1 METVQSYS
9 SASTTSEAGLGPLR
23 EDQMETVEAGLGP
36 LCEGQMETVEAGLGP
51 LREDQM
57 ETVEARLKAGLGPL
71 RKGQVEAVLQTVI
84 SSTMNTSR
92 ATWIPLLNQAEA
104 GVTSLW
110 DALFLSVMS
119 TLHAGLNV
127 ARADV
132 VHVAQLQAF
141 LNNFSTAERREC
153 VDIIVKTLKNSEWT
167 PLIEYAALKLRVTES
182 PRSNYIMIDNKFGV
196 ARGLAE
202 AYRTRFIGDAAYAFI
217 QHLEEIDKEP
227 GNSRKPRYAKAI
239 SIIQSSG
246 TGKSRMLTEVGTQI
260 FTLPICLRGAWDPGY
275 PLSDTPVFD
284 YFQSLK
290 IKCGDNDWS
299 ISALGGITSFLAA
312 AHETMLTSLQN
323 ILTEE
328 KCEKAEVLGHW
339 HEMMEGGRARIYRRK
354 FFGVVIERANE
365 LKNDYSTT
373 QKSPKR
379 EDENEDYDAIG
390 HARDFYHR
398 HAKAAVGNLVEFI
411 KSLTSNP
418 LCVTYFDE
426 AHELGKC
433 FWIMLRLL
441 QNQDDSIKMWYI
453 FMGTKSSLTDF
464 APPQN
469 MISARLRKEVRRL
482 EPPYFALD
490 FDQYAIEE
498 AKTSKI
504 STIGHLGTL
513 HHLAQYG
520 RPLWRAM
527 SPEVGDGLVDLAV
540 WKLIAGEEFNAGS
553 RDHVFAVLAQ
563 RICLDPVLSNAEAIE
578 LANRSVSHHMRLL
591 AGISTE
597 NAMFFTHS
605 PSEPILAL
613 GAASIL
619 YDPDPMASGR
629 LPQVLRTLS
638 QDLCHAGL
646 IEKGLMGEL
655 AARFLLLTA
664 RDYAAPSQEGHRN
677 LRDPVPLLGFLQ
689 SLFGPIIWDAFQ
701 ESFSN
706 AFVNFTHWA
715 VTRDFLPEMPPR
727 NLLPNLWARGTIL
740 QCCFNQS
747 SIDFLCPIYFGSVEP
762 EDVFD
767 PDKLSGL
774 VVQVKYKKG
783 DTSAENNLRPA
794 GIIRDRKAPLP
805 YLALLMELGTES
817 KYWGIAMVTYQAPK
831 HFQPSEYQELKA
843 ECESAW
849 DNLSQHKE
857 EHPKDETVL
866 KKLKAQAQGKQ
877 LEMDLYNCY
886 LISARGASENTYPIL
901 RTAGITNE
909 FKTFLD
915 IVVPQASSKEPL
927 IGHMRPL
934 DCFGG
939 DFPQSHWMSDY
950 GR

>member
-9 SASTTSEAGLGPLR
+9 SSSTTS
-23 EDQMETVEAGLGP
+23 
-36 LCEGQMETVEAGLGP
+36 EAGLGP

-71 RKGQVEAVLQTVI
+71 RKGQVEAVLQTVM

-141 LNNFSTAERREC
+141 LSNFSTAERKEC
-153 VDIIVKTLKNSEWT
+153 VDLIVKTLKNSEWT

-379 EDENEDYDAIG
+379 EDENYDAIG

-677 LRDPVPLLGFLQ
+677 LRDLVPLLGFLQ

-715 VTRDFLPEMPPR
+715 VTRDFLPETPPR

-774 VVQVKYKKG
+774 VVQV
-783 DTSAENNLRPA
+783 N
-794 GIIRDRKAPLP
+794 PLP

-817 KYWGIAMVTYQAPK
+817 KYQGIAMVTYQAPK

-857 EHPKDETVL
+857 KHPKDETVL

-877 LEMDLYNCY
+877 LEMDLYNRY
-886 LISARGASENTYPIL
+886 LISARGAGENTYPIL

-934 DCFGG
+934 DRFGG
-939 DFPQSHWMSDY
+939 DFSQSHWMSDY